1 MVMGLAMQPELLKSK
16 FAWLKYVA
24 LKVMSTESD
33 LLASRYGKTATSSKV
48 TRQRIIAVASVLV
61 AVFLGWAIWV
71 TVSGVNEIKHQVLG
85 YQVLSEGQTS
95 VKFSVQSPAGAAKC
109 AIQVL
114 NQGFAVV
121 GYKEVAVPASGQ
133 YETFVNTT
141 ELGVTGLVDKCWLK

>member
-1 MVMGLAMQPELLKSK
+1 
-16 FAWLKYVA
+16 
-24 LKVMSTESD
+24 MSSETD
-33 LLASRYGKTATSSKV
+33 LLAARYGKTATNSKR
-48 TRQRIIAVASVLV
+48 TRQRIIALTSVLL
-61 AVFLGWAIWV
+61 AAFLGWAIWV
-71 TVSGVNEIKHQVLG
+71 TVSGVNEIKHSVLG

-121 GYKEVAVPASGQ
+121 GYKEVEVPESGQ

>member
-1 MVMGLAMQPELLKSK
+1 
-16 FAWLKYVA
+16 
-24 LKVMSTESD
+24 MSSETD
-33 LLASRYGKTATSSKV
+33 LLASRYGKTATSSKR
-48 TRQRIIAVASVLV
+48 TRQRIIAGASVLL
-61 AVFLGWAIWV
+61 AVFFGWAIWV
-71 TVSGVNEIKHQVLG
+71 TVGGVNEIKHDVLG
-85 YQVLSEGQTS
+85 YQVFSQGQTS

>member
-1 MVMGLAMQPELLKSK
+1 MNS
-16 FAWLKYVA
+16 
-24 LKVMSTESD
+24 ESD
-33 LLASRYGKTATSSKV
+33 LLASRYGKTASNSKRN
-48 TRQRIIAVASVLV
+48 RQRILALASVLL
-61 AVFLGWAIWV
+61 AAFLGWAIWV
-71 TVSGVNEIKHQVLG
+71 TVSGANEIKHSVLA
-85 YQVLSEGQTS
+85 YDVLSEGQTS
-95 VKFSVQSPAGAAKC
+95 VKFSVQSPSGAAKC

>member
-1 MVMGLAMQPELLKSK
+1 MNS
-16 FAWLKYVA
+16 
-24 LKVMSTESD
+24 ESE
-33 LLASRYGKTATSSKV
+33 LLASRYGKAAPDAKK
-48 TRQRIIAVASVLV
+48 TRRRLIAFAAVLV
-61 AVFLGWAIWV
+61 SLFIGWAIWV
-71 TVSGVNEIKHQVLG
+71 AASGANEIKHQVLG
-85 YQVLSEGQTS
+85 YEVLSEGQTS

-121 GYKEVAVPASGQ
+121 GYKQVQVPASGE

>member
-1 MVMGLAMQPELLKSK
+1 MKS
-16 FAWLKYVA
+16 
-24 LKVMSTESD
+24 ESD
-33 LLASRYGKTATSSKV
+33 LLASRYGKTAPDAKK
-48 TRQRIIAVASVLV
+48 TRQRIIAVAAILISI
-61 AVFLGWAIWV
+61 FLGWAIWV
-71 TVSGVNEIKHQVLG
+71 SVSGASEIKHQVLG
-85 YQVLSEGQTS
+85 YEVLSEGQTS
-95 VKFSVQSPAGAAKC
+95 VTFSVQSPAGAAKC